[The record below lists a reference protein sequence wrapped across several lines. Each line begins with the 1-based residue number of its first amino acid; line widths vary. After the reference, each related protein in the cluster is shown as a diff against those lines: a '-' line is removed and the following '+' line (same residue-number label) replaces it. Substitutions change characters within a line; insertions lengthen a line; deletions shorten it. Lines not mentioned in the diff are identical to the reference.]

1 MKILVVHNAYQK
13 YGGEDAVFRN
23 EVELLRENG
32 HEVHTH
38 LVSNDAVD
46 GLFAKIKAALG
57 VIFSLSAY
65 REISGRI
72 RSLRPDV
79 VHVHNFFPLISPAV
93 FYACRREGV
102 PSVMTAHNYRIM
114 CPTAILMHDGKICER
129 SLQEGPWWAVRAR
142 VYRGSRLGTLVL
154 ALMIVVHR
162 RLGTWRKVL
171 TRLVV
176 LTDFSRRKFMAWGIP
191 EERLRIKPNFYA
203 PGVAADV
210 ETLRHENLPDE
221 FVLYVGR
228 LSAEKGILVLRDA
241 WKDLDIPLVVVGEG
255 EEAGHLSGQP
265 GIHVLGKKQPAEV
278 MALMAKSRFIVMPS
292 LWYEGFPMTLVEAMA
307 VSLPSVVSG
316 LGSLQEIVR
325 DGVTGLHAEPGSPA
339 SLAATVQRL
348 FDDKELCRTLG
359 QAAYE
364 EYRNKYTA
372 QANYHALMAVYED
385 AIAHV

>member
-1 MKILVVHNAYQK
+1 M
-13 YGGEDAVFRN
+13 
-23 EVELLRENG
+23 
-32 HEVHTH
+32 
-38 LVSNDAVD
+38 
-46 GLFAKIKAALG
+46 
-57 VIFSLSAY
+57 
-65 REISGRI
+65 
-72 RSLRPDV
+72 
-79 VHVHNFFPLISPAV
+79 
-93 FYACRREGV
+93 
-102 PSVMTAHNYRIM
+102 
-114 CPTAILMHDGKICER
+114 
-129 SLQEGPWWAVRAR
+129 
-142 VYRGSRLGTLVL
+142 
-154 ALMIVVHR
+154 
-162 RLGTWRKVL
+162 
-171 TRLVV
+171 
-176 LTDFSRRKFMAWGIP
+176 
-191 EERLRIKPNFYA
+191 
-203 PGVAADV
+203 

-292 LWYEGFPMTLVEAMA
+292 LCYEGFPMTLVEAMA